1 MKIYFLLLVI
11 MILLLYEGII
21 CSLYYVPR
29 KIKIISFVA
38 LILMTIRY
46 ITLIIL
52 LIVKDQNHLYML
64 KPLVYTNFLCIPIC
78 GIISVFIFVRK
89 NTIKL
94 RKIILISGVLCLGY
108 CIVIYN
114 SSANTA
120 ISNLYGYTIKLQLEN
135 YFYYTSLIIN
145 SILIIMG
152 INLFNT
158 RYSNKLGSLLIVI
171 SASITLIS
179 VLLTTINTSFNFLL
193 LGDISWILTMDYALN
208 KIKRHI

>member
-208 KIKRHI
+208 KVKRHI

>member
-179 VLLTTINTSFNFLL
+179 VLLTSINTSFNFLL

-208 KIKRHI
+208 KVKRHM

>member
-1 MKIYFLLLVI
+1 MKIYFLLLFI

-38 LILMTIRY
+38 LILMTFRY

-52 LIVKDQNHLYML
+52 LIVKDQNYLYML

-78 GIISVFIFVRK
+78 GIISVFIFARK

-94 RKIILISGVLCLGY
+94 RRIILISGVLCLAY

-120 ISNLYGYTIKLQLEN
+120 ISNLYGHTIKLQLEN

-152 INLFNT
+152 INLFNR
-158 RYSNKLGSLLIVI
+158 RYSNKLGSSLIVI
-171 SASITLIS
+171 SASITLIA
-179 VLLTTINTSFNFLL
+179 VLITSINASFNFLL

-208 KIKRHI
+208 KVKRHM